1 MNKFKFVIF
10 VIILSFVFFKVLM
23 ALPKDQI
30 ASSKTIKMPV
40 PIMKQ
45 IKEDYP
51 KKISRFQA
59 SEIFC
64 LAKNIYFEARNQSTF
79 AKKAIDYVTLNRVQ
93 HRTFPNTICKVVKQ
107 GKVYPWKRNVP
118 IKHKC
123 QFSWYCDVKSDIPKE
138 RKAWNKSYDLAVNM
152 YFNKSYDN
160 TRGSTHYHTD
170 YVKPYWRTDKRLE
183 YVTKIGSHLFYR
195 YRTNK

>member
-1 MNKFKFVIF
+1 MKGMLVGSLAFLG
-10 VIILSFVFFKVLM
+10 LSFCS
-23 ALPKDQI
+23 P
-30 ASSKTIKMPV
+30 PV
-40 PIMKQ
+40 PAMELKNLIRQDQTK
-45 IKEDYP
+45 
-51 KKISRFQA
+51 
-59 SEIFC
+59 C
-64 LAKNIYFEARNQSTF
+64 LADNMYFEARNQSTF
-79 AKKAIDYVTLNRVQ
+79 AKKAIVYVTLNRVQ

-123 QFSWYCDVKSDIPKE
+123 QFSWYCDGKSDIPKE